1 MHRGRIGVAVTTL
14 DSVKPGI
21 TRASTPVVG
30 EMIGPYRILRQLGQG
45 TTSRVFEVE
54 HTRIGRR
61 AAMKIVH
68 RYGIVPGVIDRLF
81 IEAKAVNLINH
92 PHIVEISDILV
103 PDADQLDH
111 ALVME
116 LLDGRSLADVLETDG
131 PLPPERYLPIMA
143 QVCAGLAAVHRAGFV
158 HRDLKPENVFLVE
171 RGANRDFVKLLDFGL
186 VKALRPDVGAA
197 TATIEGTFMGSPAY
211 ASPEQCAGK
220 PVDQRSDIYAVG
232 IMLHELVTGRLP
244 FLSEYV
250 ADLLIKQVSAPPP
263 RLSDELLAT
272 DIGRAADAII
282 QSCLIKDPAERSL
295 SAAELAD
302 MFRRL
307 AAGDHTVAGRIR
319 GKRLVQWKRSRR
331 AVAVIAPAL
340 ALAAVAV
347 FGALRARGGAP
358 PPAATVPVAPS
369 AVVAATAAPVSV
381 PPAPAAPVID
391 GQRDRGAAPV
401 PRRAARTPPRLSKA
415 MTLDPYR

>member
-1 MHRGRIGVAVTTL
+1 
-14 DSVKPGI
+14 
-21 TRASTPVVG
+21 
-30 EMIGPYRILRQLGQG
+30 
-45 TTSRVFEVE
+45 VFEVE

-68 RYGIVPGVIDRLF
+68 RYGVVAGVVDRLF
-81 IEAKAVNLINH
+81 VEAKAVNLINH

-103 PDADQLDH
+103 PGEDQPDH

-131 PLPPERYLPIMA
+131 PLPPERTLPIMA
-143 QVCAGLAAVHRAGFV
+143 QICAGLAAVHRAGFV

-171 RGANRDFVKLLDFGL
+171 RGGNRDFVKLLDFGL
-186 VKALRPDVGAA
+186 VKALRPDVGVA

-232 IMLHELVTGRLP
+232 VMLHELVTGRLP
-244 FLSEYV
+244 FLSEHV
-250 ADLLIKQVSAPPP
+250 ADLLIKQVTAPPP

-272 DIGRAADAII
+272 ELGHAADAII
-282 QSCLIKDPAERSL
+282 QACLLKDPAERSL
-295 SAAELAD
+295 SATELAD
-302 MFRRL
+302 MFGRL
-307 AAGDHTVAGRIR
+307 AAGDHAAVAGIPRR
-319 GKRLVQWKRSRR
+319 RLVWKRVRHP
-331 AVAVIAPAL
+331 VAVIAPAL

-347 FGALRARGGAP
+347 FGVVRARVAAP
-358 PPAATVPVAPS
+358 PHPAVAAGSNQAVAAAAPAVPVSPAR
-369 AVVAATAAPVSV
+369 AAPT
-381 PPAPAAPVID
+381 AIEER
-391 GQRDRGAAPV
+391 RDRAGAPV
-401 PRRAARTPPRLSKA
+401 PRRAGRTPPRLSKA

>member
-1 MHRGRIGVAVTTL
+1 MTTL
-14 DSVKPGI
+14 EKVNSG

-30 EMIGPYRILRQLGQG
+30 EMVGPYRILRQLGQG

-68 RYGIVPGVIDRLF
+68 RYGVAAGVVDRLF
-81 IEAKAVNLINH
+81 AEAKAVNLINH

-103 PDADQLDH
+103 PGEEQPDH

-131 PLPPERYLPIMA
+131 PLPPARYLPIMA
-143 QVCAGLAAVHRAGFV
+143 QICAGLAAVHRAGFV

-171 RGANRDFVKLLDFGL
+171 RGGDRDFVKLLDFGL
-186 VKALRPDVGAA
+186 VKALRPDIGAA

-232 IMLHELVTGRLP
+232 VMLHELVTGRLP
-244 FLSEYV
+244 FLSEHV
-250 ADLLIKQVSAPPP
+250 ADLLIKQVNAPPP

-272 DIGRAADAII
+272 ELGLAADAII
-282 QSCLIKDPAERSL
+282 QACLLKDPAERSL
-295 SAAELAD
+295 SAPELAD
-302 MFRRL
+302 MFGRL
-307 AAGDHTVAGRIR
+307 AAGEHGVVGGIR
-319 GKRLVQWKRSRR
+319 RRRLVWKRVRR
-331 AVAVIAPAL
+331 PATLIAPAL
-340 ALAAVAV
+340 ALAVVAA
-347 FGALRARGGAP
+347 FGVLRARGTGAP
-358 PPAATVPVAPS
+358 RQPAAVAAPTS
-369 AVVAATAAPVSV
+369 AVIAATAAPLPV
-381 PPAPAAPVID
+381 PSSTTAASTD
-391 GQRDRGAAPV
+391 RQRDRASAPV
-401 PRRAARTPPRLSKA
+401 PRRAGRTPPRLSKA

>member
-1 MHRGRIGVAVTTL
+1 MTTLEGVKSGVARG
-14 DSVKPGI
+14 S
-21 TRASTPVVG
+21 SPVVG
-30 EMIGPYRILRQLGQG
+30 EMVGPYRVLRQLRQG
-45 TTSRVFEVE
+45 TTGRVFEVE

-61 AAMKIVH
+61 AAMKVVYRH
-68 RYGIVPGVIDRLF
+68 GVVPGVVDRLF
-81 IEAKAVNLINH
+81 VEARAVNLINH

-319 GKRLVQWKRSRR
+319 GKRLVQWRRGRR
-331 AVAVIAPAL
+331 AMAVIAPAL

-358 PPAATVPVAPS
+358 PAATVPVAPS

-381 PPAPAAPVID
+381 PPASAAAVID
-391 GQRDRGAAPV
+391 RQRDRGAAPV

>member
-1 MHRGRIGVAVTTL
+1 MTTL

-81 IEAKAVNLINH
+81 AEAKAVNLINH

-103 PDADQLDH
+103 PDADQPDH

-171 RGANRDFVKLLDFGL
+171 RGPNRDFVKLLDFGL
-186 VKALRPDVGAA
+186 VKALRPDIGAA

-232 IMLHELVTGRLP
+232 IMMYEMLTGEQPFRGDQPMQVAYQHANDNVPTPSSVNTRIPAELDELVLWATARDPEHRPRDARTMLDQ
-244 FLSEYV
+244 LHDTE
-250 ADLLIKQVSAPPP
+250 ALIKTAPENLPKFKDVIQY
-263 RLSDELLAT
+263 LEEEL
-272 DIGRAADAII
+272 
-282 QSCLIKDPAERSL
+282 
-295 SAAELAD
+295 
-302 MFRRL
+302 
-307 AAGDHTVAGRIR
+307 H
-319 GKRLVQWKRSRR
+319 
-331 AVAVIAPAL
+331 
-340 ALAAVAV
+340 
-347 FGALRARGGAP
+347 
-358 PPAATVPVAPS
+358 
-369 AVVAATAAPVSV
+369 
-381 PPAPAAPVID
+381 
-391 GQRDRGAAPV
+391 
-401 PRRAARTPPRLSKA
+401 LSK
-415 MTLDPYR
+415 

>member
-1 MHRGRIGVAVTTL
+1 MTTL
-14 DSVKPGI
+14 EKVNSG

-30 EMIGPYRILRQLGQG
+30 EMVGPYRILRQLGQG

-68 RYGIVPGVIDRLF
+68 RYGVVAGVVDRLF
-81 IEAKAVNLINH
+81 VEAKAVNLINH

-103 PDADQLDH
+103 PGEDQPDH

-131 PLPPERYLPIMA
+131 PLPPERTLPIMA
-143 QVCAGLAAVHRAGFV
+143 QICAGLAAVHRAGFV

-171 RGANRDFVKLLDFGL
+171 RGGNRDFVKLLDFGL

-232 IMLHELVTGRLP
+232 VMLHELVTGRLP
-244 FLSEYV
+244 FLSEHV
-250 ADLLIKQVSAPPP
+250 ADLLIKQVTAPPP

-272 DIGRAADAII
+272 ELGHAADAII
-282 QSCLIKDPAERSL
+282 QACLLKDPAERSL
-295 SAAELAD
+295 SATELAD
-302 MFRRL
+302 MFGRL
-307 AAGDHTVAGRIR
+307 AAGDHAAVAGIPRR
-319 GKRLVQWKRSRR
+319 RLVWKRVRHP
-331 AVAVIAPAL
+331 VAVIAPAL

-347 FGALRARGGAP
+347 FGVLRARVAAP
-358 PPAATVPVAPS
+358 PHPAVAAGSNQAVAAAAPAVPVSPAR
-369 AVVAATAAPVSV
+369 AAPT
-381 PPAPAAPVID
+381 AIEE
-391 GQRDRGAAPV
+391 RHDRAGAPV
-401 PRRAARTPPRLSKA
+401 PRRAGRTPPRLSKA